1 MSFSKTARVSK
12 LTLKDLTPRKE
23 NQFDDDRRKNVDEYD
38 DYKKW
43 LEDEEIKKRVKY
55 TMAKGY
61 EERLEDELN
70 KLNILIRETYY
81 FFGYNDCLFEQLEF
95 ENDIL
100 RNLNDININ
109 KFEPMRL
116 IKHIKRLQYIYSLQN
131 NKNIRNYFFKTTGG
145 DWARVRKIITMDELD
160 NYIENEMNDII
171 NKKSIWNNFYSFCI
185 ETVYKLLKEVIITV
199 DGVYHKYFSI
209 SYRDLKII
217 THAINK
223 LKKTGLVCEKGYIV
237 EEETDSEEE
246 RDFDADID
254 EEEFEDF

>member
-12 LTLKDLTPRKE
+12 LTLKDLMPRKE
-23 NQFDDDRRKNVDEYD
+23 NQFDDDRRKNINEYD

-116 IKHIKRLQYIYSLQN
+116 IKHIKRLQYIYLLQN
-131 NKNIRNYFFKTTGG
+131 NKNISNYFFKTTDC
-145 DWARVRKIITMDELD
+145 DWARVRKTITMDELD
-160 NYIENEMNDII
+160 NYIENEMDDII
-171 NKKSIWNNFYSFCI
+171 NNKSIWSSYYSFCI

-199 DGVYHKYFSI
+199 DGVYHKYFSM
-209 SYRDLKII
+209 SYRDLRLIAN
-217 THAINK
+217 AINK
-223 LKKTGLVCEKGYIV
+223 IKKTGLVEKKYFVVV
-237 EEETDSEEE
+237 EAEEDET
-246 RDFDADID
+246 DFDADID